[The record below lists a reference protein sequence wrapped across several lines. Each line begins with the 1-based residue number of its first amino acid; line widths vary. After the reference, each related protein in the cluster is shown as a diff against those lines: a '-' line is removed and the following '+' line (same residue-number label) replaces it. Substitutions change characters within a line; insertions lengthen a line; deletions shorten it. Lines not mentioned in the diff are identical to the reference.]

1 YFDQSSNTSYLFG
14 RPASVSTQA
23 LDPASYQLK
32 LITEVPN
39 AVVTSIT
46 HNPQAGSTNPTL
58 YFLASNSSIRYFSQA
73 TNDPSLNRLGII
85 WGNGE
90 PEYYTY
96 AQLGLDPDFN
106 LQTLVFLPETAD
118 YDAQLMVGGLG
129 GAWLST
135 IQSDGSLGMFEA
147 MDWQGLPADTGPGS
161 WLLDLKYDPSDDVVM
176 ASTLGQGSWLWSR
189 SGELVPAPERSPGFS
204 VTSSLLPQALSNYFD
219 RKGRDINGYVSVQLV
234 RTAAQQGQTV
244 TAELVLENAAAWQTN
259 LGVYTDISKTNDLTT
274 AIAATDNQ
282 IRVPLVFAPGVE
294 TLTLQVTPKRP
305 ELVLPDIT
313 LDMAV
318 VSDAFS
324 GETAQGEI
332 ILYPNAGQP
341 TYYQT
346 ATEGVFYNYASAF
359 GLSSNNQVGGT
370 AGDRLLTAVL
380 PATLPQGTQ
389 IGYYLTNA
397 DGSIGSV
404 QPGDPAYQE
413 TVLSQFQSLAYATAP
428 TDALS
433 LTAERALNAF
443 ADGEAF
449 RETESRYFGNTQ
461 LTDAGLAFLGNTVGV
476 ALVLPDGSL
485 YTSVGDNAFEFV
497 PGAENTFVFD
507 PTGDRLEASLAPA
520 GGQVFVTE
528 STDYQWKVARL
539 GDYESGYG
547 LFRVDNL
554 TGLIDGI
561 TPGAPTYAA
570 KALERALSQGVD
582 GFTGQ
587 GLPEKGEYISQSLTG
602 LAENAYYAAF
612 ITPDRPV
619 DEALALLQAPSAGPL
634 SEYVG
639 FTIAGANQGTLASL
653 PLGSSLFAFEDA
665 GLFGDRDFN
674 DLIMDLQPVSLNVA

>member
-1 YFDQSSNTSYLFG
+1 
-14 RPASVSTQA
+14 
-23 LDPASYQLK
+23 
-32 LITEVPN
+32 
-39 AVVTSIT
+39 
-46 HNPQAGSTNPTL
+46 
-58 YFLASNSSIRYFSQA
+58 
-73 TNDPSLNRLGII
+73 
-85 WGNGE
+85 
-90 PEYYTY
+90 
-96 AQLGLDPDFN
+96 
-106 LQTLVFLPETAD
+106 
-118 YDAQLMVGGLG
+118 
-129 GAWLST
+129 
-135 IQSDGSLGMFEA
+135 
-147 MDWQGLPADTGPGS
+147 
-161 WLLDLKYDPSDDVVM
+161 
-176 ASTLGQGSWLWSR
+176 
-189 SGELVPAPERSPGFS
+189 
-204 VTSSLLPQALSNYFD
+204 
-219 RKGRDINGYVSVQLV
+219 
-234 RTAAQQGQTV
+234 
-244 TAELVLENAAAWQTN
+244 
-259 LGVYTDISKTNDLTT
+259 
-274 AIAATDNQ
+274 
-282 IRVPLVFAPGVE
+282 
-294 TLTLQVTPKRP
+294 
-305 ELVLPDIT
+305 
-313 LDMAV
+313 
-318 VSDAFS
+318 
-324 GETAQGEI
+324 
-332 ILYPNAGQP
+332 
-341 TYYQT
+341 
-346 ATEGVFYNYASAF
+346 
-359 GLSSNNQVGGT
+359 
-370 AGDRLLTAVL
+370 
-380 PATLPQGTQ
+380 
-389 IGYYLTNA
+389 TNA

-461 LTDAGLAFLGNTVGV
+461 LTDAGLAFLGNNVGV

-561 TPGAPTYAA
+561 APGGPTYAA

-587 GLPEKGEYISQSLTG
+587 GLPEKGEYIPQSLTG

-619 DEALALLQAPSAGPL
+619 DEALALLQAPSAPPS

-639 FTIAGANQGTLASL
+639 FTIAAANQGTIASA

-674 DLIMDLQPVSLNVA
+674 DLIMDLQPVTLGSA